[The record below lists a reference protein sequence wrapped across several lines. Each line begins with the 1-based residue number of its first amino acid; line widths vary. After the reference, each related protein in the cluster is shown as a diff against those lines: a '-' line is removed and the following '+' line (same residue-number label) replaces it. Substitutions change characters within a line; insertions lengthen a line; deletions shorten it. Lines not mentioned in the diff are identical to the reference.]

1 MPHVLKLVASLC
13 LMACDVTQTPAEM
26 IPEMVTGT
34 RIEAGFQ
41 PGETGRVTA
50 ITGPLSLALETGDG
64 PVEVRLA
71 ELDAPDAA
79 ASGAWLQTRLLGRE
93 ITLSYDGLQRDRYDR
108 AMAQIYVPLD
118 GEEIW
123 VQAALVSAG
132 LARVLTH
139 PGNRQAA
146 TPLLLLETQ
155 ARAAHLGLWADPAF
169 HVRDT
174 HPDALAQDVGSVQ
187 LVEGRVLEVTRLRS
201 GRTYINFGLDYRTDF
216 TVVIEAGDEGLFDQA
231 GRPLADLA
239 GRLVRVRGWIE
250 AENGP
255 LIRIDHPER
264 IEWLEE

>member
-1 MPHVLKLVASLC
+1 MPHILNLVAMLF
-13 LMACDVTQTPAEM
+13 LMACDVSQPVVE
-26 IPEMVTGT
+26 IVPEMAF
-34 RIEAGFQ
+34 EAALE
-41 PGETGRVTA
+41 PGETGRVAA
-50 ITGPLSLALETGDG
+50 ITGPLSLTLETGDG
-64 PVEVRLA
+64 AVEVRLA

-79 ASGAWLQTRLLGRE
+79 ASGEWLQTRLLGQDIR
-93 ITLSYDGLQRDRYDR
+93 LGYDGLLRDRYDR
-108 AMAQIYVPLD
+108 AVAQVHVWLD

-155 ARAAHLGLWADPAF
+155 ARAERLGLWSDPAF

-174 HPDALAQDVGSVQ
+174 HPDALAQDIGSVQ

-216 TVVIEAGDEGLFDQA
+216 TVVVEAGDEAAFEEA

-264 IEWLEE
+264 IEWLEP